1 MKLIRIDV
9 ERLALP
15 LATIDVR
22 RACAYPVR
30 ISGVPRE
37 VSNLQIT
44 VISVEG
50 NAFNP
55 IPASI
60 DAEGNWKV
68 KLPPMMFPA
77 VGCCHYEVWG
87 LDADGDKFALG
98 RGCIAVRPFESGD
111 MTPVSPTGRQIVTA
125 IPDRSGRLHNVVAEE
140 VDGEYTWVIED

>member
-1 MKLIRIDV
+1 MKLIRVDV

-22 RACAYPVR
+22 QACAYPVR

-37 VSNLQIT
+37 VSNVQLT

-50 NAFNP
+50 GAFSP

-60 DAEGNWKV
+60 DAEGTWKV

-87 LDADGDKFALG
+87 LDSDGDKFALG
-98 RGCIAVRPFESGD
+98 RGAIAVRPFESGD

>member
-1 MKLIRIDV
+1 MKMIRVDV

-22 RACAYPVR
+22 RASAYPVR
-30 ISGVPRE
+30 ISGVPLE
-37 VSNLQIT
+37 VSNVQLT

-50 NAFNP
+50 GAFNP

-60 DAEGNWKV
+60 DAEGTWKV
-68 KLPPMMFPA
+68 KLPPMMFPT

-87 LDADGDKFALG
+87 LDSDGDKFALG
-98 RGCIAVRPFESGD
+98 RGAIAVRPFESGD

>member
-1 MKLIRIDV
+1 MKLIRVDV

-30 ISGVPRE
+30 ISGVPRA
-37 VSNLQIT
+37 VSNVQLT
-44 VISVEG
+44 VISVDG
-50 NAFNP
+50 DAFNP

-68 KLPPMMFPA
+68 KLLPMMFPA

-87 LDADGDKFALG
+87 LDSDGDKFALG

-140 VDGEYTWVIED
+140 VDGEFTWVIED